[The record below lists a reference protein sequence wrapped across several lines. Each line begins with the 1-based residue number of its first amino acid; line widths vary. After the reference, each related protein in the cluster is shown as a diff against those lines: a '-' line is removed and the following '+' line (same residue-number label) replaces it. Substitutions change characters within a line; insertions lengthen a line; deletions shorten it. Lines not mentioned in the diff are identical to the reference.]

1 MKHRILVSGA
11 NGQLGSEIRMLSK
24 DSPHEYI
31 FIDIDDLDL
40 TSSEETLKF
49 LEERK
54 PDYIVNC
61 AAYTAVDRAE
71 SDRDAAFAINAEVPA
86 LLATYSKSSACKIIH
101 ISTDYV
107 FPGEGHLPLTES
119 DKVQPKS
126 VYGSSK
132 LAGEEALRDCKGC
145 ITIRTSWL
153 YSSYGN
159 NFVKSMLRLFREKE
173 ELGIVFDQVSTP
185 TYGADLAK
193 AILHII
199 DSESGKFVA
208 GIYHYSNEG
217 VASWYDFAIEILQQS
232 GESCRV
238 KPILTEAYP
247 LPAPRPH
254 FSVLNKDKIKA
265 VYDIEIPHWK
275 ISLETCL
282 AILKKNTK

>member
-1 MKHRILVSGA
+1 MKNKILVSGA
-11 NGQLGSEIRMLSK
+11 NGQLGSEIRILSK
-24 DSPHEYI
+24 ESPHTFI
-31 FIDIDDLDL
+31 FIDIDELDL

-49 LEERK
+49 LEENK
-54 PDYIVNC
+54 PDYIINC

-71 SDRDAAFAINAEVPA
+71 SDREAAYAINAEVPA
-86 LLATYSKSSACKIIH
+86 LLATYCKSSACKLIH

-107 FPGEGHLPLTES
+107 FSGEGHLPLSES
-119 DKVQPKS
+119 DPVQPNS

-132 LAGEEALRDCKGC
+132 LAGEEALGDCKGC

-153 YSSYGN
+153 YSSFGN

-185 TYGADLAK
+185 TYAADLAK
-193 AILHII
+193 TVLHMI
-199 DSESGKFVA
+199 DAGSEKFVP

-217 VASWYDFAIEILQQS
+217 VASWYDFAIEILNRS

-275 ISLETCL
+275 TSLETCL
-282 AILKKNTK
+282 AILKRKTK